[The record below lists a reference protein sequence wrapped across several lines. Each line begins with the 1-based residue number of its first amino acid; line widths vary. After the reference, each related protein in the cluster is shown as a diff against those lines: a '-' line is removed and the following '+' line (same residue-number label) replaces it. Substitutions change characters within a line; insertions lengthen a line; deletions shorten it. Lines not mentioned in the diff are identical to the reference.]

1 MKASHRK
8 WSREEM
14 IVVLALYFRVSFE
27 QSSQTNLEVMRV
39 ARIIGRESSA
49 VRLRICNFRSFD
61 PRLQEKGIAGLRN
74 TGVLAKNIWDEFQT
88 DWSKLTVEA
97 NRIEQE
103 MAARRA

>member
-1 MKASHRK
+1 MKASQRK

-14 IVVLALYFRVSFE
+14 IVVLALYFRVPFSK
-27 QSSQTNLEVMRV
+27 SSQTNPEVMRI
-39 ARIIGRESSA
+39 ARIIGRKPTA
-49 VRLRICNFRSFD
+49 ARLRICNFRSFD

-88 DWSKLTVEA
+88 DRSKLTVEA

-103 MAARRA
+103 MATRRA